1 MNKGLVQNITIF
13 LLIIMSLIL
22 LSIRF
27 ELFITTGVSTGSIAD
42 TKVSLPYSVR
52 PNSIVLRLGAE
63 NATKLIDTNGVYYLE
78 VAKVLESSLKSRTAL
93 EEISQQDYR
102 KKKEEKS
109 IQLNFE
115 PAISQR
121 LLYGSLFLEDGYFGD
136 FGKISQILVPQN
148 YDTSIYFETDD
159 EKYIEVKNPTI
170 NNVSGFE
177 NFGNLGQRKYYSIS
191 ERFPEITDN
200 DVLIS
205 DEARL
210 SSFVTE
216 SMFNEENI
224 DAALR
229 SVLGSKYD
237 FANKISEIDGSTIV
251 TYDYGREIIK
261 ISPQGK
267 VFYYNKEAELNA
279 KRTTATEAVAI
290 AMNFVNAISPSQASY
305 VIEQIEDYKE
315 GNRTGYVLKI
325 ARRVDGI
332 RLSLKNDEPAITVV
346 VSNGRVYSL
355 EGIFRTQKVEV
366 DNNLAFGENA
376 VLLMLE
382 QNYDYIK
389 GKEPFETTSELFD
402 KIRSVEYAYVY
413 SSDYNMIACY
423 RMQIGNSTFFFKIE
437 NAEVMR

>member
-13 LLIIMSLIL
+13 LLILMSLIL

-27 ELFITTGVSTGSIAD
+27 ELFITTGVSSGSIAD
-42 TKVSLPYSVR
+42 TSVSLPYSVR
-52 PNSIVLRLGAE
+52 PNSIVLRSGAE
-63 NATKLIDTNGVYYLE
+63 NAIKLIDTNGVYYLE
-78 VAKVLESSLKSRTAL
+78 VAKVLEGSLRSRTAL
-93 EEISQQDYR
+93 EDVSKEEYR

-115 PAISQR
+115 PAINQR

-136 FGKISQILVPQN
+136 FGKIRQILVPQN
-148 YDTSIYFETDD
+148 YDTSIYFETED
-159 EKYIEVKNPTI
+159 ERTIEVKNPTI
-170 NNVSGFE
+170 NAVSSFE
-177 NFGNLGQRKYYSIS
+177 NFGSLSHRKYYSIS

-229 SVLGSKYD
+229 AVLGSRYD

-267 VFYYNKEAELNA
+267 VFYYNKDAELNT
-279 KRTTATEAVAI
+279 KRTTATEAVAL
-290 AMNFVNAISPSQASY
+290 AMSLVNAISQEQASY
-305 VIEQIEDYKE
+305 VVEDIESYKE
-315 GNRTGYVLKI
+315 GNKTGFALKI
-325 ARRVDGI
+325 SRRMDGI
-332 RLSLKNDEPAITVV
+332 RVSLKNDVPAISVV
-346 VSNGRVYSL
+346 VINGKVYSM
-355 EGIFRTQKVEV
+355 EGIFRTTRVEV

-382 QNYDYIK
+382 QNYDHIQ
-389 GKEPFETTSELFD
+389 GREPFNTTSELFD
-402 KIRSVEYAYVY
+402 MIQSVEYAYVY
-413 SSDYNMIACY
+413 SHDYNMIACY
-423 RMQIGNSTFFFKIE
+423 RMVIGETTFFFKIE
-437 NAEVMR
+437 NAEMMT